1 MVNAGDI
8 LTYTVES
15 QLGYSYSQPN
25 DALSAIKSTLIGAG
39 IAVESATASTPSAGS
54 QLEGFLLD
62 PLNPGQFSAVLQVQ
76 VSNAYNSPSDVQSII
91 DNAFYQAVGALPIS
105 SSIVDINGA
114 GTGQATAAAG
124 GSSNTTGAT
133 SVGDA
138 VSSFFGS
145 LGTGGT
151 LLTGGIV
158 IIVVLIVLLFAFP
171 ERGGRAV
178 ASLASA

>member
-1 MVNAGDI
+1 MVNAGDL

-25 DALSAIKSTLIGAG
+25 DAISAVKSLLTGAG
-39 IAVESATASTPSAGS
+39 INVESATTSSPSAGA

-76 VSNAYNSPSDVQSII
+76 VSGAYNLPTDVQSII
-91 DNAFYQAVGALPIS
+91 DNAFYQTVGALPIS
-105 SSIVDINGA
+105 SSIVDING
-114 GTGQATAAAG
+114 QATGAAAAAAG
-124 GSSNTTGAT
+124 GSSNTTTST

-151 LLTGGIV
+151 LLTGGV
-158 IIVVLIVLLFAFP
+158 IIIIVLIALVFAFP
-171 ERGGRAV
+171 ERAGRA
-178 ASLASA
+178 AGSLAAA